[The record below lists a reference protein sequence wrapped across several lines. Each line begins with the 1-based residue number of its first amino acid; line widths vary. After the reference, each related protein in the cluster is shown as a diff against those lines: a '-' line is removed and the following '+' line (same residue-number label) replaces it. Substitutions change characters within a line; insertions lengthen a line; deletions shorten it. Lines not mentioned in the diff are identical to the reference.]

1 MGSRRKEL
9 THPSFA
15 TALVIVI
22 FLFALLTIQVIQLG
36 SPDIH
41 LTLLFSCAFAAVVLM
56 AQGMK
61 WQRIEEGIIHGC
73 KIATIPMLILMLIG
87 ALIPSWIASG
97 TIPALM
103 YYGLK
108 LISPSMFLFTA
119 AFICSVAS
127 MATGSSYTTG
137 ATFGVAFMG
146 VSIGLGIP
154 PAMAAGAVISGAII
168 GDKLSP
174 LSDSTNL
181 AAGVT
186 ETPCSTI
193 SRVCFSPRFLHL

>member
-1 MGSRRKEL
+1 
-9 THPSFA
+9 
-15 TALVIVI
+15 
-22 FLFALLTIQVIQLG
+22 
-36 SPDIH
+36 
-41 LTLLFSCAFAAVVLM
+41 
-56 AQGMK
+56 MK

-108 LISPSMFLFTA
+108 LISPSMFLFTS

-127 MATGSSYTTG
+127 IAAGSSHTTG
-137 ATFGVAFMG
+137 PTSGFAFMG
-146 VSIGLGIP
+146 FSIGLGLA
-154 PAMAAGAVISGAII
+154 PAMAAGAVICGAII

-174 LSDSTNL
+174 HSDSTNL

-186 ETPCSTI
+186 ETPL
-193 SRVCFSPRFLHL
+193 F